1 MADIHDR
8 IKEVRETL
16 GFSQAA
22 FGKKLAVERSTIS
35 LIERRQ
41 RNVTERMIRDV
52 CREFNINYD
61 WLTEGKGE
69 MISDIDDDL
78 GVILDQ
84 LLVHESDFAKRIF
97 RAFLK
102 MDQADWEA
110 LERVVNIIKK
120 EPAQK

>member
-1 MADIHDR
+1 MTQKER
-8 IKEVRETL
+8 LIKVREYHKL
-16 GFSQAA
+16 SQEE
-22 FGKKLAVERSTIS
+22 FGKRIGVSRFSVSNYESGK
-35 LIERRQ
+35 
-41 RNVTERMIRDV
+41 RNLTDRVVRDI

-61 WLTEGKGE
+61 WLTEGEGE

-84 LLVHESDFAKRIF
+84 LLVHESDFSKRIF

-120 EPAQK
+120 EPAQN